1 MQDEVFM
8 IGDFDEDTITF
19 ADFII
24 DGERVIPLFSDRAA
38 FDRQTQGSG
47 FEKQGLLLKVHFLLS
62 LLRGNELLILNPGD
76 PGPMRLTKADLARMF
91 ATA

>member
-8 IGDFDEDTITF
+8 IGDFDDDTITF

-62 LLRGNELLILNPGD
+62 MLRGDELFILNPGD
-76 PGPMRLTKADLARMF
+76 PEPLRLTTADLAH
-91 ATA
+91 AYAHG